1 MIPTVREHHLL
12 NLPVPYTMLT
22 HTITNAKRILLLSSS
37 VNKIYLITEFAQRGD
52 LMNIARTCNLTD
64 DHLRSI
70 TRQIMTGLQYLHD
83 NCITHN
89 DLKPSN
95 ILLTQDGTVKIADFG
110 VSGLGRIRMDLCGTP
125 SFMAPEG
132 KVNLQ
137 PPPMS
142 TYLFKFCQTYISY
155 QVHHTSRNPVVS
167 GEPHDGQ
174 LADCYSLGAT
184 IYCVKFG
191 KSPFVGKG
199 HEKHQQMKDLYDQIK
214 KSPLIIPP
222 VEDDRLRDL
231 IFRLMTKDPIDRISL
246 SDALKHCWIQDNASL
261 S

>member
-1 MIPTVREHHLL
+1 MP
-12 NLPVPYTMLT
+12 T
-22 HTITNAKRILLLSSS
+22 HTITNAKHILLLSSS

-52 LMNIARTCNLTD
+52 LMNIARTCNLTA

-110 VSGLGRIRMDLCGTP
+110 VSGLGRIRMDSCGTP

-132 KVNLQ
+132 NDSVQ
-137 PPPMS
+137 PSPS
-142 TYLFKFCQTYISY
+142 SNYLFQFCQTYISS
-155 QVHHTSRNPVVS
+155 HISRYPVVS

-191 KSPFVGKG
+191 KPPFVGKG

-222 VEDDRLRDL
+222 VEDNRLRDL
-231 IFRLMTKDPIDRISL
+231 ISRLMTKDPMDRLCL
-246 SDALKHCWIQDNASL
+246 SDALNHCWIQNKL
-261 S
+261 SSS